1 MKRYKSIIFIL
12 LISISLSEKNSK
24 TIQKEIDST
33 NINLENI
40 KKEIINVENEIK
52 KIIDEEKN
60 NETILNA
67 INKKIRLI
75 EKEINLLIIQEKN
88 ITAKIKNIKKNIE
101 FEEDGLEKR
110 KIQFEKRAKY
120 LYKKGRGNLL
130 SKIISS
136 KSWNKRLSNIKY
148 YKIILEKEKIIKDD
162 IKKFIKNLKIEKNN
176 LSKEKENKKFSINN
190 KNNDYEKLKKEKN
203 RKNDYIKKIADDKE
217 KLKNILES
225 KIIMMS
231 KTENSIIDLISDKN
245 AARKIEDD
253 LAKKRA
259 QQNKST
265 SGNFAKMK
273 GKLNW
278 PSNGKIINK
287 FGLHTNPILNT
298 EIENLGVDIKTDE
311 NERIYP
317 VLDGVV
323 SIITY
328 NREYGNMIIISH
340 GGGYRTV
347 YANVANIRV
356 AENDYI
362 QSNTKIGEVAKSN
375 ISNDYLLHFQI
386 WKNEKKLNPEDWLK

>member
-1 MKRYKSIIFIL
+1 M
-12 LISISLSEKNSK
+12 
-24 TIQKEIDST
+24 
-33 NINLENI
+33 
-40 KKEIINVENEIK
+40 
-52 KIIDEEKN
+52 
-60 NETILNA
+60 
-67 INKKIRLI
+67 
-75 EKEINLLIIQEKN
+75 
-88 ITAKIKNIKKNIE
+88 
-101 FEEDGLEKR
+101 
-110 KIQFEKRAKY
+110 
-120 LYKKGRGNLL
+120 
-130 SKIISS
+130 
-136 KSWNKRLSNIKY
+136 
-148 YKIILEKEKIIKDD
+148 
-162 IKKFIKNLKIEKNN
+162 KIEKNN

-203 RKNDYIKKIADDKE
+203 RKNDYIKKITNDKE